1 MKPLLAL
8 LVAGSFLSAGLWSA
22 DDEVE
27 LKKEEVPAAVLATM
41 EKAAAGAALDEFEK
55 ETKKGVVVFTAT
67 FDGKDK
73 KEMEVTVDAQG
84 KLISVEAEDAD
95 DDKKD
100 GKDHKDEKDDDK
112 DEKKGDKDEKHHAK

>member
-1 MKPLLAL
+1 VKPLLAL

-27 LKKEEVPAAVLATM
+27 LKKEEVPAAVLETM
-41 EKAAAGAALDEFEK
+41 QKAAAGAALDEFEK

-67 FDGKDK
+67 FEGKDK

-84 KLISVEAEDAD
+84 KLISVEVEDAD
-95 DDKKD
+95 EDK
-100 GKDHKDEKDDDK
+100 KDEKDDDK
-112 DEKKGDKDEKHHAK
+112 DEKKGEKKDEKEKHSAK